1 MSEVDPGL
9 EAGSLVPRP
18 VLFRSD
24 AKEDSRDRA
33 GQRREQEPAQRR
45 AGWVAEGS
53 RLHPPSPRS
62 AVPAS
67 PPLCRS
73 LSVPAPLVHCL
84 FSSDLPGAVSMLT
97 FRLPTC
103 HHLSRA
109 IRVMA
114 QGFPLGSGLNG
125 EPRGTC
131 YPREGAAG
139 QARRLEGDKGPL
151 PLCPHQTGGETEAQ
165 EGGRACQGAECQQL
179 LPPQSPSLLRTLPD
193 QSPGEPSLFPDLMP
207 ASC

>member
-1 MSEVDPGL
+1 MSEVGPGL

-24 AKEDSRDRA
+24 TKEDSRDRA
-33 GQRREQEPAQRR
+33 GQRQEQEPARR
-45 AGWVAEGS
+45 CAGQAVEGS
-53 RLHPPSPRS
+53 RLHLPSPRS

-97 FRLPTC
+97 FWLPTC

-114 QGFPLGSGLNG
+114 QGYP
-125 EPRGTC
+125 PRFWA
-131 YPREGAAG
+131 EW
-139 QARRLEGDKGPL
+139 
-151 PLCPHQTGGETEAQ
+151 
-165 EGGRACQGAECQQL
+165 GAEGNV
-179 LPPQSPSLLRTLPD
+179 LPT
-193 QSPGEPSLFPDLMP
+193 
-207 ASC
+207 